1 MQQRTLGRTGIS
13 VSRICLGTMTWGEQ
27 NTEAEGHAQID
38 YALDNGVNFMDT
50 AELYSTPGRAET
62 QGSTETIIGNW
73 FAANGRREDWVLA
86 SKITGPGNDWI
97 RDGRPMDAKEI
108 VLALEASL
116 KRLKTD
122 YIDLYQLHWPNRNHY
137 NFSKSWTFDPYGQDR
152 RAITDNMAEVLEALD
167 AQVKAGKIRAVGL
180 SNETSWGTSEYLKIA
195 EARGLPRMATIQNE
209 YNLLRRHFDH
219 DLAEICAF
227 EDIDLLAYSPLA
239 AGLLS
244 GKYNDGRMPAG
255 TRGALGAMWRLNP
268 RSETATKA
276 YLTLAGQNGLDVCQ
290 MAIAWCLTRPF
301 MGAVIIGATALD
313 QLKSD
318 IAAADL
324 TLSPDVMAGI
334 EDLHRLYPRTVG

>member
-13 VSRICLGTMTWGEQ
+13 VSTICLGTMTWGEQ

-38 YALDNGVNFMDT
+38 LALESGVNFMDT

-86 SKITGPGNDWI
+86 SKIAGPGNEWI
-97 RDGRPMDAKEI
+97 RGGRAMDAKEI
-108 VLALEASL
+108 VTALDASL
-116 KRLKTD
+116 QRLQTD
-122 YIDLYQLHWPNRNHY
+122 YIDIYQLHWPNREHY
-137 NFSKSWTFDPYGQDR
+137 NFSKSWAFNPYGQDR
-152 RAITDNMAEVLEALD
+152 QAIRDNIAEVLEALD

-180 SNETSWGTSEYLKIA
+180 SNETSWGVSEYLKIA

-219 DLAEICAF
+219 DLAEVCAF
-227 EDIDLLAYSPLA
+227 EDVDLLAYSPLA

-244 GKYNDGRMPAG
+244 GKYNGGEIPAG
-255 TRGALGAMWRLNP
+255 SRGALGAMWRLNP
-268 RSETATKA
+268 QSETATRA
-276 YLTLAGQNGLDVCQ
+276 YMTLAETHGLDVCQ

-301 MGAVIIGATALD
+301 VGSVIIGATSIE
-313 QLKSD
+313 QLKTD
-318 IAAADL
+318 IAAHAVTL
-324 TLSPDVMAGI
+324 TPEVLTGI
-334 EDLHRLYPRTVG
+334 EELHRLYPRTVA